1 MELFSDKRGLS
12 PLAAT
17 LLLIGFSIAMGAIV
31 MSWGQGF
38 IEEKAEFV
46 AGVEAAPLE
55 CSKVV
60 IKVIEV
66 GGAPKMCIDN
76 GNIKAFIENG
86 PVTID
91 NIQARVV
98 GTEGIITNEAILSER
113 LAKGQAV
120 ETSFPANG
128 VKQVKLTP
136 YILINRDKQY
146 CSEQA
151 VTYENLVPCS

>member
-1 MELFSDKRGLS
+1 MELFSDKKGLS
-12 PLAAT
+12 PLVAT
-17 LLLIGFSIAMGAIV
+17 LLLIGFSIALGTIV

-46 AGVEAAPLE
+46 VGVEAALLE
-55 CSKVV
+55 CSRVA

-66 GGAPKMCIDN
+66 GGAPEICIDN

-86 PVTID
+86 PITID
-91 NIQARVV
+91 NIQARIV
-98 GTEGIITNEAILSER
+98 GASGIITNEAILSER
-113 LAKGQAV
+113 LVKNQAV
-120 ETSFPANG
+120 ETTFPANG

-151 VTYENLVPCS
+151 ITYENIGAC

>member
-1 MELFSDKRGLS
+1 MELFSDKKGLS
-12 PLAAT
+12 PLVAT
-17 LLLIGFSIAMGAIV
+17 LLLIGFSIALGTIV

-46 AGVEAAPLE
+46 VGVEAALLE
-55 CSKVV
+55 CSRVA

-66 GGAPKMCIDN
+66 GGAPEICIDN

-86 PVTID
+86 PITID
-91 NIQARVV
+91 NIQARIV
-98 GTEGIITNEAILSER
+98 GTSGIITNEAILSEK
-113 LAKGQAV
+113 LVKNQAV
-120 ETSFPANG
+120 ETTFPANG

-151 VTYENLVPCS
+151 ITYENIGAC

>member
-1 MELFSDKRGLS
+1 MELFSDKKGLS
-12 PLAAT
+12 PLVAT
-17 LLLIGFSIAMGAIV
+17 LLLIGFSIALGTIV

-46 AGVEAAPLE
+46 VGVEAALLE
-55 CSKVV
+55 CSRVA

-66 GGAPKMCIDN
+66 GGAPEICIDN

-91 NIQARVV
+91 NIQARIV
-98 GTEGIITNEAILSER
+98 GTSGIITNEAILSEK
-113 LAKGQAV
+113 LVKNQAV
-120 ETSFPANG
+120 ETTFPANG

-151 VTYENLVPCS
+151 ITYENIGAC

>member
-1 MELFSDKRGLS
+1 MELFSDKKGLS
-12 PLAAT
+12 PLVAT
-17 LLLIGFSIAMGAIV
+17 LLLIGFSIALGTIV

-46 AGVEAAPLE
+46 VGVEAALLE
-55 CSKVV
+55 CSRVA

-66 GGAPKMCIDN
+66 GGAPEICIDN

-91 NIQARVV
+91 NIQARIV
-98 GTEGIITNEAILSER
+98 GTSGIITNEAILSER
-113 LAKGQAV
+113 LVKNQAV
-120 ETSFPANG
+120 ETTFPANG

-151 VTYENLVPCS
+151 ITYENIGAC